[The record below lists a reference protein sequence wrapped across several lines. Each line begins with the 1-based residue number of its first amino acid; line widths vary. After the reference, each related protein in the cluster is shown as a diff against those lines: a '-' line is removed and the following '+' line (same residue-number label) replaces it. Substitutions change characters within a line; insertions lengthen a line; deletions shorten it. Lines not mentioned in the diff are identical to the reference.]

1 MPYGE
6 VTLVPGVNTER
17 TPTLLQAGVSV
28 SQFIRYKDSLIQKL
42 GGWQKLYANA
52 VAGTPR
58 DLHAWQ
64 DLNSTKHLAVG
75 TTTQLNI
82 ITGSSLSDITPQT
95 VTTNPATTTPS
106 PGIFS
111 TTAGSPI
118 VTIDDTGI
126 SNVTILDAVLFNTP
140 VSVGGIVLAGI
151 YQITQIVGP
160 TTYNITAP
168 SNATSTVTNGGA
180 VPVFTTASGS
190 ASVSVALA
198 AHGLSV
204 GNTAVFRASTTGNG
218 VTIQGSY
225 TVATVADANNFT
237 ITANTQA
244 TAAGSFSMNG
254 GNAQFVYYINLGPP
268 AAGAGYGTGGYGEGG
283 YGTGTVSGAQT
294 GAEITSSDW
303 TSDNWGQLLLACP
316 DGGGVYSFDPTGGFI
331 NAGLIAT
338 APPFNGGIFVNMGLQ
353 MLICWAS
360 TQRQGLGLIQDPL
373 LVRWST
379 DGDFTQFTPLA
390 TNQAGSFRLSNGSTI
405 RGGMAAT
412 NQNLIWTD
420 LDLWAMGYI
429 GFPLVFSFNKI
440 GAGAGMI
447 SSHAAQTL
455 RGNVYWMGPSNFF
468 AYDSGGV
475 HVVPCPVWDFVFQN
489 LSTGSDGNGRP
500 FTANIRAM
508 PNTPF
513 NEVGWEFPSAASA
526 NGENDS
532 YVKFNVTEPGAPWD
546 YGMLPRSAW
555 IDQTV
560 LGPPV
565 AATPTGLIYQHE
577 TSPDADGQPLTASFT
592 TGEFYIAAGEEYAF
606 VDRIIPDFK
615 WGTFA
620 GAQTAQVNISFN
632 VMDYPG
638 GTPTVYGPF
647 LMTSTTQFIS
657 VRFRGGLM
665 SITVS
670 SSDVGSFW
678 RLGKVRYR
686 YAPCGRR

>member
-6 VTLVPGVNTER
+6 VTLIPGVNVEK
-17 TPTLLQAGVSV
+17 TPTLLQAGVSQ
-28 SQFIRYKDSLIQKL
+28 SQYIRYKDSLIQKL
-42 GGWQKLYANA
+42 GGWIKLYANA
-52 VAGTPR
+52 VSGTPR

-64 DLNSTKHLAVG
+64 DLNGTKHLAVG
-75 TTTQLNI
+75 TTTQLDI
-82 ITGSSLSDITPQT
+82 ITGSNLSDITPQT
-95 VTTNPATTTPS
+95 MTTNPAVN
-106 PGIFS
+106 FS
-111 TTAGSPI
+111 TTSGSPT
-118 VTIDDTGI
+118 VTIVDTAI

-151 YQITQIVGP
+151 YQITQIVGA
-160 TTYNITAP
+160 TTYNITAL

-190 ASVSVALA
+190 ASVSVALT

-225 TVATVADANNFT
+225 TAATVADANNFT

-283 YGTGTVSGAQT
+283 YGTGTVGGAQT

-316 DGGGVYSFDPTGGFI
+316 DGGGVYSFDPTGGFT

-475 HVVPCPVWDFVFQN
+475 HVVPCAVWDFVFQN

-555 IDQTV
+555 TDQTV

-577 TSPDADGQPLTASFT
+577 MSPDADGQPLTASFT

>member
-1 MPYGE
+1 
-6 VTLVPGVNTER
+6 
-17 TPTLLQAGVSV
+17 
-28 SQFIRYKDSLIQKL
+28 
-42 GGWQKLYANA
+42 
-52 VAGTPR
+52 
-58 DLHAWQ
+58 
-64 DLNSTKHLAVG
+64 
-75 TTTQLNI
+75 
-82 ITGSSLSDITPQT
+82 
-95 VTTNPATTTPS
+95 
-106 PGIFS
+106 
-111 TTAGSPI
+111 
-118 VTIDDTGI
+118 
-126 SNVTILDAVLFNTP
+126 
-140 VSVGGIVLAGI
+140 
-151 YQITQIVGP
+151 
-160 TTYNITAP
+160 
-168 SNATSTVTNGGA
+168 
-180 VPVFTTASGS
+180 
-190 ASVSVALA
+190 
-198 AHGLSV
+198 
-204 GNTAVFRASTTGNG
+204 
-218 VTIQGSY
+218 
-225 TVATVADANNFT
+225 
-237 ITANTQA
+237 
-244 TAAGSFSMNG
+244 MNG

-283 YGTGTVSGAQT
+283 YGTGTVGGAQT

-316 DGGGVYSFDPTGGFI
+316 DGGGVYSFDPTGGFT

-475 HVVPCPVWDFVFQN
+475 HVVPCAVWDFVFQN

-555 IDQTV
+555 TDQTV

-577 TSPDADGQPLTASFT
+577 MSPDADGQPLTASFT